1 MSETLEEKYQY
12 MCNLCEEYA
21 SRLAEK
27 PATSVET
34 IVRDI
39 IALTDTLHTTEELGE
54 AWSRIYK
61 AVNYLSAK
69 DSMLKYRR
77 ELKEE

>member
-21 SRLAEK
+21 SRLAEI

-39 IALTDTLHTTEELGE
+39 IAFTDSTEDSEVLNDAWRRVTKALG
-54 AWSRIYK
+54 
-61 AVNYLSAK
+61 YLSAK
-69 DSMLKYRR
+69 DSMYKY
-77 ELKEE
+77 KEAKND